1 MRPLRVRTTVGRVAC
16 LLLAPAASAVAQRDS
31 SRAVVRDSLRDSL
44 RARSSVLPSD
54 ARRLLP
60 VVSVVRERPRAA
72 PPPVPFIEASSAAL
86 QRSQPASAYDLV
98 RRTTGIEI
106 HEQGQGPGF
115 TANAVLRGF
124 NSDHS
129 ADVLLVVDGIPVNA
143 AVHGHVE
150 GFADWNLLVPA
161 ATQSLRVI
169 HGSASPLYGDF
180 ALAGV
185 VEAFTA
191 ADAAGQRA
199 SLGTSSFGDVTG
211 WWQTGQRR
219 DTRGWVLTL
228 DGTRGQGWQNNAGS
242 LLGNGVLRGW
252 QAVGGGRLEGGV
264 QLYQSGWDSP
274 GFVSIARY
282 NTRDLRR
289 AVDSTDGGDARRL
302 MAHVRYARGLGR
314 LAGRALSGEVTAWH
328 QQARSDWYLTVPG
341 EGVVVRQ
348 ARELDDRAASGGQA
362 QALLSLPKG
371 QLMTGVAVRRDE
383 ADYVRDAT
391 LARVATVR
399 DHSYDARYQS
409 LGAFVRWQ
417 HLVGTRLGLD
427 VGLRTDR
434 LRYTITDRLR
444 TTGPR
449 DKETIVTS
457 PKLGA
462 RYRLP
467 FTLRGGDLT
476 LLGSVSQGF
485 RGAVGVIADP
495 SRAPFMSWS
504 YESGVQAQSEH
515 GQLHLSLFETR
526 VRNERVF
533 DATTL
538 GVSSAGHSRRRGL
551 DLRGERSLHGLL
563 HAVAGEAFST
573 WRVRG
578 AFTLNDARFLTAASD
593 SVRTPA
599 VQQNTIHDH
608 NIPIIPGDPVPGV
621 ARYTGHVGADAPLP
635 RWFGAGATWRTT
647 YRLLGPFTPI
657 GEPGLTTRSAS
668 VLDLGASV
676 PIGRLGPAATLDVDM
691 QNAFDLRYVENRASG
706 FITPGMPRVL
716 RVALRFGV
724 LPATAGAGH

>member
-1 MRPLRVRTTVGRVAC
+1 MRPLRVRTTVGRVAW
-16 LLLAPAASAVAQRDS
+16 LLLAPMASAAAQRDP
-31 SRAVVRDSLRDSL
+31 SRAVVRDTLRDSL
-44 RARSSVLPSD
+44 RLRAPQPPTD
-54 ARRLLP
+54 TRRLLP

-72 PPPVPFIEASSAAL
+72 PPPVPFIEVDATAL

-98 RRTTGIEI
+98 RRTTGIEV

-129 ADVLLVVDGIPVNA
+129 ADVLLVVDGVPVNA

-191 ADAAGQRA
+191 ADAQGQRA
-199 SLGTSSFGDVTG
+199 AMGSSSFGDVTA
-211 WWQTGQRR
+211 WWQAGQRR

-228 DGTRGQGWQNNAGS
+228 DGTRGNGWQPNAGS
-242 LLGNGVLRGW
+242 LLGNAVLRGW

-264 QLYQSGWDSP
+264 QLYQSAWDSP

-302 MAHVRYARGLGR
+302 MAHVRYARPLGR
-314 LAGRALSGEVTAWH
+314 IGGRALSGEVTAWH
-328 QQARSDWYLTVPG
+328 QQARSDWFLTVPG
-341 EGVVVRQ
+341 EGTVVRQ
-348 ARELDDRAASGGQA
+348 ARELDDRIASGGQA

-371 QLMTGVAVRRDE
+371 QLMTGVAVRRDD
-383 ADYVRDAT
+383 ADYLRDAT
-391 LARVATVR
+391 LARVSTLR
-399 DHSYDARYQS
+399 DHAYDARYAS
-409 LGAFVRWQ
+409 VGAFVRWQ
-417 HLVGTRLGLD
+417 HLVGSRLGLD
-427 VGLRTDR
+427 LGLRTDR
-434 LRYTITDRLR
+434 LQYTITDRLR

-449 DKETIVTS
+449 DKETLVTS

-467 FTLRGGDLT
+467 FTLRGGELT
-476 LLGSVSQGF
+476 LLGSASQGF

-504 YESGVQAQSEH
+504 YESGVLSQGEH
-515 GQLHLSLFETR
+515 GQLHLSFFETR

-538 GVSSAGHSRRRGL
+538 GVSSAGNSRRRGL
-551 DLRGERSLHGLL
+551 DVRGERSLHGLL
-563 HAVAGEAFST
+563 RGVAGDAFAS
-573 WRVRG
+573 WRIRG
-578 AFTLNDARFLTAASD
+578 AFTLNDARFLATAGD
-593 SVRTPA
+593 SARAPA
-599 VQQNTIHDH
+599 VPQNTIHDH

-621 ARYTGHVGADAPLP
+621 ARYTGHVAADAPLP
-635 RWFGAGATWRTT
+635 HWVGRGAMWRTT
-647 YRLLGPFTPI
+647 YRVLGPFTPI
-657 GEPGLTTRSAS
+657 GEPGLSTRAAS

-676 PIGRLGPAATLDVDM
+676 PLGRLGPAASLDVDL

-706 FITPGMPRVL
+706 FITPGLPRVL
-716 RVALRFGV
+716 RVAVRLGV
-724 LPATAGAGH
+724 SPATGGDAH

>member
-1 MRPLRVRTTVGRVAC
+1 MRPLRFRTTVCRVAC
-16 LLLAPAASAVAQRDS
+16 MLLAPAASAFAQRDT
-31 SRAVVRDSLRDSL
+31 SRAVVRDSLREAD
-44 RARSSVLPSD
+44 RARASQPPAD
-54 ARRLLP
+54 TRRLLP
-60 VVSVVRERPRAA
+60 VVTVVRERPRAA
-72 PPPVPFIEASSAAL
+72 PPPVPFIDAAASVL
-86 QRSQPASAYDLV
+86 QRSQSSSAYDLV
-98 RRTTGIEI
+98 RRTTGIEV

-129 ADVLLVVDGIPVNA
+129 ADVLLVVDGVPVNA

-191 ADAAGQRA
+191 ADAQGQRA
-199 SLGTSSFGDVTG
+199 SLSSSSFGDLAG
-211 WWQTGQRR
+211 WWQAGQRR

-228 DGTRGQGWQNNAGS
+228 DGLRGKGWQPNAGS
-242 LLGNGVLRGW
+242 LLGNAVLRGW

-264 QLYQSGWDSP
+264 QLYSSAWDSP

-302 MAHVRYARGLGR
+302 MAHLRYARSLGR
-314 LAGRALSGEVTAWH
+314 LAGRPLSGEVTAWH
-328 QQARSDWYLTVPG
+328 QQARSDWFLTVPG
-341 EGVVVRQ
+341 EGAVVRQ
-348 ARELDDRAASGGQA
+348 ARELDDRTATGGQA

-371 QLMTGVAVRRDE
+371 QLMTGVAVRRDDT
-383 ADYVRDAT
+383 DYLRDAT
-391 LARVATVR
+391 LARVSTLR
-399 DHSYDARYQS
+399 DHAYDAEYAS

-417 HLVGTRLGLD
+417 HLVGSRLGLD
-427 VGLRTDR
+427 LGLRTDR
-434 LRYTITDRLR
+434 LQYTITDRLR
-444 TTGPR
+444 PTGPR
-449 DKETIVTS
+449 DKETLVTS

-467 FTLRGGDLT
+467 FTMRGSDLT

-504 YESGVQAQSEH
+504 YESGVLAQSEH
-515 GQLHLSLFETR
+515 GQLHLSFFETR

-551 DLRGERSLHGLL
+551 DVRGDRSLHGLL
-563 HAVAGEAFST
+563 RHVAGDAFAA

-578 AFTLNDARFLTAASD
+578 AFTLNDARFLTTASD
-593 SVRTPA
+593 TGRIAA
-599 VQQNTIHDH
+599 VPQNTIHDH
-608 NIPIIPGDPVPGV
+608 NIPILPGDPVPGV
-621 ARYTGHVGADAPLP
+621 ARYTGHLSAEAPLP
-635 RWFGAGATWRTT
+635 RQMGRGAMLRTT
-647 YRLLGPFTPI
+647 YRVLGPFTPI
-657 GEPGLTTRSAS
+657 GEPGLTTRAAS
-668 VLDLGASV
+668 VLDLGASFAL
-676 PIGRLGPAATLDVDM
+676 GRLAPGIAVDVDM

-706 FITPGMPRVL
+706 FITPGLPRVL
-716 RVALRFGV
+716 RVAFRL
-724 LPATAGAGH
+724 GALAAVGGDAH